1 MRTAFCGFTILML
14 SWPAAAQSGGL
25 APEWEVRKDLAA
37 LAAHVEAF
45 KPILAKV
52 KPQQWEGAPG
62 AYVDQGKRLD
72 AEIEYLIGSGKAL
85 AERPD
90 KLTIALTTYFRM
102 QSVELMLRSYAEG
115 IRKYQ
120 NAALAELLLG
130 AVSAAAADR
139 EKLHQYIMDLAA
151 DKEAQFRVIDEEAQ
165 RCRGQLSRQPR
176 SAPRTL
182 DRTKKEEK
190 ND

>member
-1 MRTAFCGFTILML
+1 MRTAFYGFSILML

-25 APEWEVRKDLAA
+25 APEWEVRNDLKT

-52 KPQQWEGAPG
+52 KPQDWDGAPG
-62 AYVDQGKRLD
+62 AYVSQGKRLE
-72 AEIEYLIGSGKAL
+72 AEIEYLIGAGKEL

-90 KLTIALTTYFRM
+90 KLTVGLTTYFRM

-120 NAALAELLLG
+120 NAALAELLLA
-130 AVSAAAADR
+130 AVSTAAADR
-139 EKLHQYIMDLAA
+139 EKLRQYIIDLAA

-176 SAPRTL
+176 SAPRTQE
-182 DRTKKEEK
+182 RAKEEK
-190 ND
+190 R

>member
-1 MRTAFCGFTILML
+1 MRTALLGFTVLLL

-25 APEWEVRKDLAA
+25 APEWEVRKDLTT
-37 LAAHVEAF
+37 LAAHVEAL

-52 KPQQWEGAPG
+52 MPQKWEGAPA
-62 AYVDQGKRLD
+62 AYAAQGKRID
-72 AEIEYLIGSGKAL
+72 AEIDYLLTTGKAL

-90 KLTIALTTYFRM
+90 KLTAALTTYFRM
-102 QSVELMLRSYAEG
+102 QSVDLMLRSYAEG

-120 NAALAELLLG
+120 NAAVADLLLG
-130 AVSAAAADR
+130 AVSTAAADR

-176 SAPRTL
+176 SAPRNP
-182 DRTKKEEK
+182 DRTKNEEK
-190 ND
+190 K